1 MNIKYIYLIISRKV
15 TLAVHD
21 LKKVG
26 YLNWAICKM
35 GKKAAIFHNCV
46 NTRNCPY
53 TAINT
58 KTIYNMMETAVA
70 GVAILVVGVL
80 VV

>member
-1 MNIKYIYLIISRKV
+1 
-15 TLAVHD
+15 
-21 LKKVG
+21 
-26 YLNWAICKM
+26 M
-35 GKKAAIFHNCV
+35 GKIATIFYNCV
-46 NTRNCPY
+46 NIRNCPY
-53 TAINT
+53 TVINT